1 MWQMSQ
7 FSVQMMGM
15 TPVIISG
22 PFAYHFGL
30 SARLLKSFYKRRM
43 EPMSAT
49 MITTPLFA
57 EPLRG
62 LVALQ
67 RTSVETARD
76 GLEMLAWTDGALYHA
91 WRLGESLRVA
101 AGR

>member
-7 FSVQMMGM
+7 FSVQMMDM

-76 GLEMLAWTDGALYHA
+76 GLEMLAWADGALYHA
-91 WRLGESLRVA
+91 WRLGELLRVA